1 MYSSEE
7 AGSTSSMKVNS
18 WTPKIEWHALFSIC
32 IYDESLECELWNW
45 TVRDRS
51 DQKTFILLDLFVV
64 CVCVLVHKDFHRI
77 NFISW
82 CLSHGQIQ

>member
-1 MYSSEE
+1 MYNSEE
-7 AGSTSSMKVNS
+7 AGSTSSTKVNS
-18 WTPKIEWHALFSIC
+18 WTPKIEREAL
-32 IYDESLECELWNW
+32 YDESLECELWNW
-45 TVRDRS
+45 TVRDRC